1 MTSGRI
7 KIFGAPAAQDR
18 ADAPNSFFYYYD
30 EICFI
35 DTVKPKGNYQVPCIY
50 VGDYTFGPSLT
61 LANCQAGFPHFQPF
75 INGGLLNLKLVDRF
89 EQTSVGFRGIFK
101 GTENIVEM
109 SNYKWNEEDWN
120 GLLEKAKDQ
129 KDDDRLIAGVR
140 IETEGK
146 KSREGETK
154 LFSCNDIEMITTCT
168 PKANYKVPMYVT
180 KHGNFIEALTLQAYK
195 LLFPDLFPLLNSNLV
210 NMDRVDRAVDKR
222 FDIEVYFKGATVKT
236 SMANKYKKHLKHLFT

>member
-1 MTSGRI
+1 
-7 KIFGAPAAQDR
+7 
-18 ADAPNSFFYYYD
+18 
-30 EICFI
+30 
-35 DTVKPKGNYQVPCIY
+35 
-50 VGDYTFGPSLT
+50 
-61 LANCQAGFPHFQPF
+61 
-75 INGGLLNLKLVDRF
+75 
-89 EQTSVGFRGIFK
+89 
-101 GTENIVEM
+101 M